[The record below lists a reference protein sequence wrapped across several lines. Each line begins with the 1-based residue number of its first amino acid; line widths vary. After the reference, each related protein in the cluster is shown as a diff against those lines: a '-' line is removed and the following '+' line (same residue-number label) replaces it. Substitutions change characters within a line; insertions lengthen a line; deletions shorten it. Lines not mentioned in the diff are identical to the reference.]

1 MRPGTFTVHSAI
13 GIAVMLALAST
24 TTETA
29 ECNVEACV
37 RRVVDDASHP
47 ILRWPDFPFYQDEMQ
62 GLYAPLDYGLLW
74 FENGR
79 PRKQTAEVIA
89 MLQEALDHGLDPASY
104 DADALERQ
112 WRELSTGGPP
122 TDHRHAL
129 FDTALSIA
137 LLRYISDLHIGR
149 VNPRNLSVKLDIEPK
164 KYDLPKLLRR
174 AIEQDRMRETVEAAE
189 PPLVQYRLVMEALAR
204 YRKLATDSR
213 LEPVPVAEPTLRP
226 GDPYEG
232 LHELTQLLELVGDLD
247 RAAEVG
253 ETYDG
258 AIVEAVQR
266 FQQRHGLEPD
276 GIVGRETFAALNV
289 PLERRVRQLELA
301 LERLRWLPDLP
312 DGPFLIANIPG
323 FELWA
328 FDYPRPE
335 GQPVFVMNVVV
346 GKSLSK
352 QTPVFDEL
360 MRYVV
365 FRPYWNVPYSIT
377 VREILPKLADDPGY
391 LERKQMEIVDRFAWD
406 AEPYEPTPENIER
419 LASWE
424 LRVRQRPGSLN
435 ALGRVK
441 FIFPNS
447 DNIYLHDTPA
457 RILFGRSRRD
467 FSHGCVRVEE
477 PAKLAEFVLRDV
489 HGWDLERIEQ
499 AMAAPRPQR
508 INLSNPLLVLIFYT
522 TALVRPHTGEVA
534 FVEDIYGH
542 DVQLEAALQAGYPY
556 PP

>member
-1 MRPGTFTVHSAI
+1 MRPRPLTVHSAI
-13 GIAVMLALAST
+13 GLVVMLAFAST
-24 TTETA
+24 TAETA

-74 FENGR
+74 FKNGR
-79 PRKQTAEVIA
+79 PRKQIAEIIGI
-89 MLQEALDHGLDPASY
+89 LKEASSHGLDPESY

-174 AIEQDRMRETVEAAE
+174 AIEEDRIRETVEAAE

-204 YRKLATDSR
+204 YRKLATDPR

-253 ETYDG
+253 ATYDG

-266 FQQRHGLEPD
+266 FQQRHGLEPN

-312 DGPFLIANIPG
+312 EGPFLVANIPG

-424 LRVRQRPGSLN
+424 LRIRQRPGSLN

-457 RILFGRSRRD
+457 RTLFARSRRD
-467 FSHGCVRVEE
+467 FSHGCIRVED
-477 PAKLAEFVLRDV
+477 PAELAEFVLRDV
-489 HGWDLERIEQ
+489 PGWDLERIEQ
-499 AMAAPRPQR
+499 AMAAPRPER
-508 INLSNPLLVLIFYT
+508 VNLPNPLPVLIFYT
-522 TALVRPHTGEVA
+522 TAGVRPHTGEVA
-534 FVEDIYGH
+534 FFEDIYGH
-542 DVQLEAALQAGYPY
+542 DARLEAALQAGYPY

>member
-1 MRPGTFTVHSAI
+1 
-13 GIAVMLALAST
+13 MLAFAST
-24 TTETA
+24 TAEAA

-47 ILRWPDFPFYQDEMQ
+47 IIRWPDFPFYQEEMQ
-62 GLYAPLDYGLLW
+62 GLYAPMDYGLLW
-74 FENGR
+74 FKNGR
-79 PRKQTAEVIA
+79 PRKQIVEVIA
-89 MLQEALDHGLDPASY
+89 ILKEAKSHGLDPESY
-104 DADALERQ
+104 DADALEQQ
-112 WRELSTGGPP
+112 WRELSTGG
-122 TDHRHAL
+122 TLVDHRHAL

-164 KYDLPKLLRR
+164 RYDLPKLVHR
-174 AIEQDRMRETVEAAE
+174 AIEEDRIQETVEAAE
-189 PPLVQYRLVMEALAR
+189 PQLVQYRFVMEALAH
-204 YRKLATDSR
+204 YRELATDPR
-213 LEPVPVAEPTLRP
+213 LEPVPATGQTLRP

-232 LHELTQLLELVGDLD
+232 LDKLTQLLEIVGDLD

-253 ETYDG
+253 ETFDG
-258 AIVEAVQR
+258 AIVEAVKR

-276 GIVGRETFAALNV
+276 GIVGRKTFAALNV

-312 DGPFLIANIPG
+312 EGPFLVANIPG
-323 FELWA
+323 FELMA
-328 FDYPRPE
+328 FDYPRPG

-346 GKSLSK
+346 GKSLNT

-365 FRPYWNVPYSIT
+365 FGPYWNVPYSIT

-391 LERKQMEIVDRFAWD
+391 LERNQMEIVDRFAWD

-424 LRVRQRPGSLN
+424 LRIRQRPGSLN

-457 RILFGRSRRD
+457 RTLFARSRRD
-467 FSHGCVRVEE
+467 FSHGCIRVED

-489 HGWDLERIEQ
+489 PGWELERIEQ

-508 INLSNPLLVLIFYT
+508 VNLPNPLPVLIFYT
-522 TALVRPHTGEVA
+522 TAGVRPHTGEVA
-534 FVEDIYGH
+534 FFKDIYGH
-542 DVQLEAALQAGYPY
+542 DARREAALQAVRRCGSTEQLPRVLQ
-556 PP
+556 